1 MNDFSQQQ
9 FKAFFSAI
17 SAWRPAYRRAR
28 LHFLAIRQGETLTI
42 ISARIYLDIGGSDPV
57 KPHFRAG
64 ALEAGHWEIPQS
76 ELSVEDAISALIG
89 VGGLLVP
96 GIGQLRLVSHPEDEV
111 FVAPPTLL
119 HAEGLSSG
127 NRLALLSLSGANWA
141 EWVPQPESD
150 WLLKAADIPYDSV
163 QELCSEYELGA
174 LRGSRSL
181 IEVVARTA
189 VQVLQWSEIKGTS
202 AELGIWMASSLD
214 RAKAKIGFRVL
225 DKGQVLQRGA
235 VAGSDL
241 TWHED
246 GLASIGTAKLEI
258 PAGAAV
264 QCIASYGGH
273 AHYVLWRADPSIF
286 QNPRAA
292 VLSLV
297 DQSQQTLRGYL
308 QPDLPPRG
316 SAAGD
321 FEAVIGWLL
330 WAIGFSTASFG
341 TNAKTRDAFDM
352 VAVAPKGDFVVVE
365 CTLGLLRADSKL
377 SKLSARATNLRA
389 TLAASNMK
397 NIRVLPVIVT
407 AMTAEQ
413 VKADIAQA
421 EEIGVLVLTKEKLD
435 TVFDELLG
443 FPDGDRWFE
452 RAMVSMEDKR
462 NARQPQRPLVAL
474 AG

>member
-9 FKAFFSAI
+9 FNAFFSAI
-17 SAWRPAYRRAR
+17 SVWRAAYRRAR
-28 LHFLAIRQGETLTI
+28 LHFLAVRQGEALSI
-42 ISARIYLDIGGSDPV
+42 ISARIYLDVGGSDPV
-57 KPHFRAG
+57 KSHFRAG

-76 ELSVEDAISALIG
+76 ELSVEDAISAMIG
-89 VGGLLVP
+89 EYGLLIA
-96 GIGQLRLVSHPEDEV
+96 GIGQLRLISDPQNEV
-111 FVAPPTLL
+111 FVTPPTLL
-119 HAEGLSSG
+119 HPEGLSSG
-127 NRLALLSLSGANWA
+127 NRLALLSLAGANWA
-141 EWVPQPESD
+141 QWVPQPESD
-150 WLLKAADIPYDSV
+150 WLLKAADTPYDSV
-163 QELCSEYELGA
+163 QELCGEYGLGT
-174 LRGSRSL
+174 LRGDRSL

-189 VQVLQWSEIKGTS
+189 VQVLERSEIKGSS

-225 DKGQVLQRGA
+225 DKGQVLQRGT

-246 GLASIGTAKLEI
+246 GLASIGTTQLEI
-258 PAGAAV
+258 PAGAVV

-341 TNAKTRDAFDM
+341 TNAKTRDAFDI

-377 SKLSARATNLRA
+377 SKLSARASNLRE
-389 TLAASNMK
+389 TLTASNMK
-397 NIRVLPVIVT
+397 NLRVLPVIVT

-413 VKADIAQA
+413 VKADMAQA
-421 EEIGVLVLTKEKLD
+421 EEIGVLVLTKENLD
-435 TVFDELLG
+435 NVFDELLRY
-443 FPDGDRWFE
+443 PDADRWFE
-452 RAMVSMEDKR
+452 RAMVSLEDRR
-462 NARQPQRPLVAL
+462 NARQPPRLVSTVAE
-474 AG
+474 